1 MLTFHNWLKSINEAD
16 GVMPAAAT
24 TAPVADITPQQKQS
38 LADMLGKEMAK
49 TLPKL
54 RPGQKIKPTEV
65 AAATL
70 KTAFRDPKLQGLS
83 PQQVQTG
90 VNRIMTAIPGVR
102 V

>member
-1 MLTFHNWLKSINEAD
+1 MLTFKNWLDNINEVD
-16 GVMPAAAT
+16 GMQTQA
-24 TAPVADITPQQKQS
+24 APVADITPQQKQS

-54 RPGQKIKPTEV
+54 RPGQKIKPADI
-65 AAATL
+65 AASTL
-70 KTAFRDPKLQGLS
+70 KSAFKDPKLQSLN

-90 VNRIMTAIPGVR
+90 VSKIMSAIPGVR